1 MSNIEFTR
9 WPLIQTKLKENCVN
23 IAGEIKRE
31 RFYRKSDFRVS
42 SGVCLLVS
50 RALTVGGVK
59 PSGAV
64 FSKYILA

>member
-1 MSNIEFTR
+1 M
-9 WPLIQTKLKENCVN
+9 QTKLKENRVN
-23 IAGEIKRE
+23 IAEEIKRE
-31 RFYRKSDFRVS
+31 RFYRKSGFCAS
-42 SGVCLLVS
+42 FGVCLLVS